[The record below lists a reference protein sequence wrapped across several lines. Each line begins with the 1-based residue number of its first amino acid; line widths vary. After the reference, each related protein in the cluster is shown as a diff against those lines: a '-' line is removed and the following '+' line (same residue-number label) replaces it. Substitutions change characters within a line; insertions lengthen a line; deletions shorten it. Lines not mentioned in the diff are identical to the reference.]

1 MLPPAEQVGILNR
14 RGVDKPGVWRESL
27 NFPAHQSRLGEET
40 TRGELATPEATHVQP
55 RNNFHLMPAVS
66 ETGQH
71 VGDEHATPR
80 GVFFTA
86 GTTLKVGCTGNIVSD
101 SHDVSLPSYSLTQN
115 HALFRRFAVHP
126 GLPDEL
132 TGRTGE
138 I

>member
-86 GTTLKVGCTGNIVSD
+86 GTTLKVGCTLWIYLPRSLANRQAAGGAIRRWPCVR
-101 SHDVSLPSYSLTQN
+101 LPSL
-115 HALFRRFAVHP
+115 AIR
-126 GLPDEL
+126 
-132 TGRTGE
+132 
-138 I
+138 

>member
-71 VGDEHATPR
+71 VGNEHATPR

-86 GTTLKVGCTGNIVSD
+86 EIGRASCRERV
-101 SHDVSLPSYSLTQN
+101 
-115 HALFRRFAVHP
+115 HATEGAAAVEQQ
-126 GLPDEL
+126 GEGQ
-132 TGRTGE
+132 TGRLTDRRVYGD
-138 I
+138 